1 MLRLPGSAGETEAL
15 VSVMEGVE
23 ESSGNEGNDNAKAKW
38 GGLIY
43 H

>member
-1 MLRLPGSAGETEAL
+1 MLRLLGSAGDAEAL
-15 VSVMEGVE
+15 VSIMEVVE

-38 GGLIY
+38 GGPIY